1 MAHGPLRR
9 TVRVIVM
16 PSDDP
21 SIVPLAIG
29 SPIWSRFFLVAPLV
43 IVGTREEDGGH
54 DLAPKHMAM
63 PLGWQNYFGFVCSPR
78 HATQRNAQR
87 TGAFTVSF
95 PRSEQLLAISM
106 SAGARLEDRSK
117 PGLAAFRT
125 RPATLVDG
133 VLVTGASAWLECE
146 LERVVD
152 GLGENTLLIGK
163 VVAAAV
169 DERFLRDPE
178 VDDAELIDGAPL
190 LAYLSPGRFARV
202 AGSMSFP
209 FPSDFRL

>member
-1 MAHGPLRR
+1 MSA
-9 TVRVIVM
+9 
-16 PSDDP
+16 DP
-21 SIVPLAIG
+21 SIVPLAVG

-43 IVGTREEDGGH
+43 VVGTREPDGGH

-87 TGAFTVSF
+87 TGEFTVSF
-95 PRSEQLLAISM
+95 PRPEQLLEISM
-106 SAGARLEDRSK
+106 AAGGRLDDRSK
-117 PGLAAFRT
+117 PGLAALAT
-125 RPATLVDG
+125 RSAGHVDG
-133 VLVTGASAWLECE
+133 VLVNGAAAWLECE

-152 GLGENTLLIGK
+152 GLGENTLLVGR

-169 DERFLRDPE
+169 DERSLREPDT
-178 VDDAELIDGAPL
+178 DDAELIDGAPL

-202 AGSMSFP
+202 SGSMSFP
-209 FPSDFRL
+209 FPADFRL